1 MVIPEYFTIRVHRV
15 TTPFSGRPHA
25 DVAITNFDHLAIKRN
40 LYSMASRCMMNS
52 AAMPCPIGRF
62 GL

>member
-1 MVIPEYFTIRVHRV
+1 MVIPEYFTIQVHRV
-15 TTPFSGRPHA
+15 TTPFSGRSHA
-25 DVAITNFDHLAIKRN
+25 NMTIASFNHFAIKRN
-40 LYSMASRCMMNS
+40 LCSMDSRRIMNS